1 MSDSPS
7 PSAGA
12 RRRLDAELVSRGI
25 AETRAKAQGLILA
38 GRVLLSGAVCGKCGT
53 PVKEGAGIALLPDT
67 RPFASRGGGK
77 LSGALDDFGVDPAGR
92 AALDVGAS
100 TGGFTDCLLMRG
112 ASRVY
117 AVDVGERLLDDR
129 LLRDPRVVSLE
140 KVNFRHATAD
150 LLPEKVTLAV
160 VDVSFISLRHILP
173 VLPRFLA
180 PGAEVLPLV
189 KPQFE
194 VGKGRVGKGGVVR
207 DDALRREAVNG
218 IAAFA
223 RESGYEL
230 LGEAESRVPGPKG
243 NREVF
248 LHLRWA
254 EPINCA
260 KGVAGGSTK
269 RRLER
274 SGDMDVGN
282 ERRRR

>member
-1 MSDSPS
+1 LSDSPR
-7 PSAGA
+7 PAAGA

-38 GRVLLSGAVCGKCGT
+38 GRVRIKGVVCTKCGT
-53 PVKEGAGIALLPDT
+53 PVKDVADVALLPAP

-77 LSGALDDFGVDPAGR
+77 LSGALDDFGIDPTGR
-92 AALDVGAS
+92 VTLDVGAS
-100 TGGFTDCLLMRG
+100 TGGFTDCLLRRG

-129 LLRDPRVVSLE
+129 LLRDPRVVSIE
-140 KVNFRHATAD
+140 KVNFRHATGD

-180 PGAEVLPLV
+180 PGAEALPLV

-207 DDALRREAVNG
+207 DDTLRREAIDG

-223 RESGYEL
+223 RETGYDL
-230 LGEAESRVPGPKG
+230 LDEAESRVPGPKG

-248 LHLRWA
+248 LHLRW
-254 EPINCA
+254 
-260 KGVAGGSTK
+260 KGPLDFGGGG
-269 RRLER
+269 R
-274 SGDMDVGN
+274 
-282 ERRRR
+282 

>member
-1 MSDSPS
+1 LSDSPS
-7 PSAGA
+7 SSAGA

-38 GRVLLSGAVCGKCGT
+38 GRVLLSGAVCAKCGT
-53 PVKEGAGIALLPDT
+53 PVKEGAGIALLPAA

-77 LSGALDDFGVDPAGR
+77 LSGALDDFGIDPAGR

-100 TGGFTDCLLMRG
+100 TGGFTDCLLRRG
-112 ASRVY
+112 AARVY

-140 KVNFRHATAD
+140 KVNFRHASAE

-173 VLPRFLA
+173 VLPLFLA

-194 VGKGRVGKGGVVR
+194 VCLLYTSPSPR
-207 DDALRREAVNG
+207 DRTR
-218 IAAFA
+218 
-223 RESGYEL
+223 
-230 LGEAESRVPGPKG
+230 SRMPSS
-243 NREVF
+243 
-248 LHLRWA
+248 A
-254 EPINCA
+254 
-260 KGVAGGSTK
+260 
-269 RRLER
+269 
-274 SGDMDVGN
+274 
-282 ERRRR
+282 

>member
-1 MSDSPS
+1 MSDSPR
-7 PSAGA
+7 PAAGA
-12 RRRLDAELVSRGI
+12 RRRLDAELVLRGL
-25 AETRAKAQGLILA
+25 AETRANAQGLILA
-38 GRVLLSGAVCGKCGT
+38 GRVRIEGVLYAKCGT
-53 PVKEGAGIALLPDT
+53 PVPEGAAIALLPAP

-77 LSGALDDFGVDPAGR
+77 LSGALDDFGIDPTGCVAI
-92 AALDVGAS
+92 DVGAS
-100 TGGFTDCLLMRG
+100 TGGFTDCLLRSG

-140 KVNFRHATAD
+140 KVNFRHATGD

-173 VLPRFLA
+173 VLPRTLA
-180 PGAEVLPLV
+180 PGAEALTLV

-207 DDALRREAVNG
+207 DDALRREAVDG

-223 RESGYEL
+223 RETGYEV

-248 LHLRWA
+248 LHLRWPA
-254 EPINCA
+254 
-260 KGVAGGSTK
+260 
-269 RRLER
+269 L
-274 SGDMDVGN
+274 D
-282 ERRRR
+282 

>member
-1 MSDSPS
+1 MASGPASTRLSDSPH
-7 PSAGA
+7 PAAGA

-25 AETRAKAQGLILA
+25 VETRAKAQGLILA
-38 GRVLLSGAVCGKCGT
+38 GRVLLAGVVCTKCGT
-53 PVKEGAGIALLPDT
+53 PVKRGADVALLPAS

-77 LSGALDDFGVDPAGR
+77 LEGALEDFRVDVMGR
-92 AALDVGAS
+92 VALDVGAS
-100 TGGFTDCLLMRG
+100 TGGFTDCLLLRG

-160 VDVSFISLRHILP
+160 VDVSFISLRYILP
-173 VLPRFLA
+173 ALPRFLA
-180 PGAEVLPLV
+180 PGAEALPLV

-207 DDALRREAVNG
+207 DDALRREAAAG

-223 RESGYEL
+223 RETGFDL
-230 LGEAESRVPGPKG
+230 LAEAESRVPGPKG

-248 LHLRWA
+248 LHLRWMGG
-254 EPINCA
+254 A
-260 KGVAGGSTK
+260 KGPLDFGGSG
-269 RRLER
+269 R
-274 SGDMDVGN
+274 
-282 ERRRR
+282 